1 MDDNEGL
8 NQSTGYLLESRGH
21 ESSSAYSGKDAMEKL
36 EGESF
41 DLVLLD
47 IKLPDIS
54 GIDLL
59 AMIKERHP
67 DIGCIMITGYS
78 SADTAIESL
87 NLEAEAYLTK
97 PIDAVD
103 LFEIVERA
111 ARKRE
116 RRAYEERLAALHN
129 HAIGLSGI
137 NTLKGV
143 AELTVDTIES
153 VFGFNRISFLL
164 VKDGK
169 LIKLDGIPEKSRRS
183 LGLNGPGITVRAAN
197 TGKTQLVPDIRL
209 DEDYVPGLHND
220 LLNSSIS
227 ELAVPVRIGGQAV
240 AVINVE
246 SPEEDFFD
254 DTDRKLMELLA
265 ESVSSAIERLRR
277 VEALEKMVDER
288 TEELRKAYD
297 ELKALDKVKDQFIGM
312 AAHELRTPLTS
323 IKGYI
328 DFVLGGS
335 VGEISDSIRQM
346 LVIVQRNTRRLE
358 SLTDD
363 LLDQQ
368 RLECGKM
375 EIEHEL
381 LQVPDLL
388 GHIEEEISPIIEN
401 KNQRLEMLI
410 HNGVNTIEADKKK
423 LSQVLINL
431 LTNASK
437 FSSENSDIVLTVEDK
452 ISCLKFSVK
461 DEGFGLSEEDIC
473 KLFKPFPEIER
484 PSVTEKSTGLGL
496 SICKG
501 IVNLHGGDIWAESKG
516 RGRGSV
522 FTFTLPKEGIEQT
535 KDLLTVA
542 DEVSILTD

>member
-1 MDDNEGL
+1 MDDNQGL

-21 ESSSAYSGKDAMEKL
+21 EASSAYSGKDAMKKL
-36 EGESF
+36 EEENF

-47 IKLPDIS
+47 IKLPDLS

-59 AMIKERHP
+59 ATIKERHP

-129 HAIGLSGI
+129 HAIGLSVI

-153 VFGFNRISFLL
+153 VFGFNRISFL
-164 VKDGK
+164 VIRDSK
-169 LIKLDGIPEKSRRS
+169 LLKLDGIPEESIRS
-183 LGLNGPGITVRAAN
+183 LDLKGPGITVRAAN
-197 TGKTQLVPDIRL
+197 TGKTQLIPDIRL
-209 DEDYVPGLHND
+209 DEDFVPGLHND
-220 LLNSSIS
+220 LLNSSVS
-227 ELAVPVRIGGQAV
+227 ELAVPINIGGEVV

-254 DTDRKLMELLA
+254 ESDRKLMELLA

-277 VEALEKMVDER
+277 VEALERMVEKR
-288 TEELRKAYD
+288 TEELRKAYE
-297 ELKALDKVKDQFIGM
+297 ELKALDKIKDQFIGM

-328 DFVLGGS
+328 DFILGGS
-335 VGEISDSIRQM
+335 VGKISDSIRQM

-375 EIEHEL
+375 ELEHKS
-381 LQVPDLL
+381 LQVSDLL
-388 GHIEEEISPIIEN
+388 EHIEEEISPIIEN
-401 KNQRLEMLI
+401 KNQRLEFLV
-410 HNGVNTIEADKKK
+410 HRGVDAIEADKEK

-437 FSSENSDIVLTVEDK
+437 FSPDNSDIVLTVEDEAAY
-452 ISCLKFSVK
+452 LRFSVK
-461 DEGFGLSEEDIC
+461 DEGFGLNEEDIG

-501 IVNLHGGDIWAESKG
+501 IVKLHGGDIWAESKG
-516 RGRGSV
+516 IGRG
-522 FTFTLPKEGIEQT
+522 
-535 KDLLTVA
+535 
-542 DEVSILTD
+542 

>member
-1 MDDNEGL
+1 
-8 NQSTGYLLESRGH
+8 
-21 ESSSAYSGKDAMEKL
+21 MEKL
-36 EGESF
+36 EGENF

-47 IKLPDIS
+47 IKLPDVS

-59 AMIKERHP
+59 AMIKDRHP

-111 ARKRE
+111 ARKKE

-129 HAIGLSGI
+129 HAIGLSSI

-153 VFGFNRISFLL
+153 VFGFNRISFLIL
-164 VKDGK
+164 KAGK
-169 LIKLDGIPEKSRRS
+169 LLKLDGIPEKSRRA
-183 LGLNGPGITVRAAN
+183 LNLDGPGITVRAAN

-220 LLNSSIS
+220 LLNSSVS
-227 ELAVPVRIGGQAV
+227 ELAVPVKIGGEAV

-246 SPEEDFFD
+246 SPEENFFD

-277 VEALEKMVDER
+277 VEALERMVEER
-288 TEELRKAYD
+288 TVELRKAYE

-328 DFVLGGS
+328 DFILGGAM
-335 VGEISDSIRQM
+335 GEISENIRQM

-375 EIEHEL
+375 DIEHEL
-381 LQVPDLL
+381 VQVSDLL
-388 GHIEEEISPIIEN
+388 GHIEEEISPVITN
-401 KNQRLEMLI
+401 KNQRLELLI
-410 HNGVNTIEADKKK
+410 HSGVSTIEADKKK
-423 LSQVLINL
+423 VSQVLINL

-437 FSSENSDIVLTVEDK
+437 FSPDNSDIILLVEDK
-452 ISCLKFSVK
+452 NSYLKFSVK
-461 DEGFGLSEEDIC
+461 DEGFGLNEDDIC

-501 IVNLHGGDIWAESKG
+501 IVDLHGGEIWAESKG
-516 RGRGSV
+516 RGRGST
-522 FTFTLPKEGIEQT
+522 FQFTLPKEGVEQT
-535 KDLLTVA
+535 KELLTVA